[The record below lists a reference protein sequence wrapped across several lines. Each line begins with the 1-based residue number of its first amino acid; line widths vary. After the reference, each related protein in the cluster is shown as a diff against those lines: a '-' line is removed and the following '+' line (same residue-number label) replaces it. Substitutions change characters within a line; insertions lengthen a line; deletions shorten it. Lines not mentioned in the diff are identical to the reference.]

1 MKNYD
6 FDFVFAYQES
16 INSKLITSKHR
27 MAEFLSKKG
36 FQILYIEVP
45 IFITNWIFIRL
56 KNKFTKNSYDKK
68 NEKYKNLRIIKPFT
82 LIPTKFLFDNII
94 FANFETFTI
103 SLYLKLILKKK
114 NIKARNFQ
122 IYIPKSINLILNNF
136 IHTDQ
141 ILYHLV
147 DDFRYLLSA
156 PKVLSIFHELS
167 LSKATKIFTPSNSIA
182 ENISNK
188 NTYILPHGFERYDFK
203 ALEQKTFLRPKNNIL
218 YYGQL
223 NKLNFNLV
231 NQVIDSLNDYNF
243 IFIGN
248 LSESYIVRKSNVNL
262 INFMSHRDLMHILF
276 NAQLLWCPFKINKLT
291 TSMAPIKFIE
301 GLSYGIPILSTSI
314 NFKDSLIQDFIEFK
328 DTIPEHISFIRSFQN
343 YENYQKRIDRINSVK
358 ERSWDAI
365 MKKYFDLINFG
376 N

>member
-6 FDFVFAYQES
+6 YDFVFAYQES
-16 INSKLITSKHR
+16 LNSKLITSKHR

-56 KNKFTKNSYDKK
+56 KNKFIINSYDKK
-68 NEKYKNLRIIKPFT
+68 NEKYKNLRIVKPFT

-94 FANFETFTI
+94 FANFETFI
-103 SLYLKLILKKK
+103 ICLYLKLILKKK

-167 LSKATKIFTPSNSIA
+167 LSKAAKIFTPSNSIA

-188 NTYILPHGFERYDFK
+188 NIYILPHGFERYDFK
-203 ALEQKTFLRPKNNIL
+203 ALEKKTFLRPKNNIL

-223 NKLNFNLV
+223 NKLNFKLV

-248 LSESYIVRKSNVNL
+248 LSESYIERREPRLLYAKEKSEL
-262 INFMSHRDLMHILF
+262 I
-276 NAQLLWCPFKINKLT
+276 
-291 TSMAPIKFIE
+291 FIA
-301 GLSYGIPILSTSI
+301 
-314 NFKDSLIQDFIEFK
+314 F
-328 DTIPEHISFIRSFQN
+328 R
-343 YENYQKRIDRINSVK
+343 
-358 ERSWDAI
+358 
-365 MKKYFDLINFG
+365 
-376 N
+376 